1 MNDAQVS
8 MPKSYDFGSG
18 AVVELSYL
26 EDVLGI
32 SRKAARAWLKA
43 LHIPPIVIGT
53 EVYFSLPTFQRIM
66 FVLMRPGGPGFAFP
80 GAPYKKDDDRLKE
93 VTPDILKQAMDPM
106 TLAEMNATTSPDSV
120 LLRKILDYQSK
131 VKWAETQ
138 KGRDNAD

>member
-1 MNDAQVS
+1 MSEEQVS

-26 EDVLGI
+26 EVTLGI

-43 LHIPPIVIGT
+43 LHIAPMIIGL

-80 GAPYKKDDDRLKE
+80 GAPWKKNDDRLKE
-93 VTPDILKQAMDPM
+93 VTDAILKQAMDPM
-106 TLAEMNATTSPDSV
+106 TLAEMNATTSPDST
-120 LLRKILDYQSK
+120 LLRKILDYKSK
-131 VKWAETQ
+131 ELWASTQ
-138 KGRDNAD
+138 KGRGNSK